1 MDIKSILRQTPQTSF
16 VTISRRGTALL
27 NMLCLKAQYGDQ
39 RPVMTIPGDYETNM
53 NNYDFHGSL
62 VDSQP
67 CPVPVFIGMRV
78 TLTKNLMKQW
88 NFVNGMGATVTDVG
102 EKGIQVKTDV
112 DNLLWIYP
120 YTDDD
125 ICIHGEWRRAVYF
138 PLRLGYSTTLMKV
151 QGATLDHMTF
161 WYDVTRIVPAAI
173 YVAISRVRHDAD
185 WKFFGKILNMHCRP
199 ADGC

>member
-1 MDIKSILRQTPQTSF
+1 
-16 VTISRRGTALL
+16 
-27 NMLCLKAQYGDQ
+27 
-39 RPVMTIPGDYETNM
+39 MTIPGDYETNM
-53 NNYDFHGSL
+53 NNYDSHGSL

-67 CPVPVFIGMRV
+67 CPIPVYIGMRV

-120 YTDDD
+120 YTDAD

-138 PLRLGYSTTLMKV
+138 LLRLGYSTTLMKV

-173 YVAISRVRHDAD
+173 YVALSRVRYDAD
-185 WKFFGKILNMHCRP
+185 WNFFGKILSMHCRP
-199 ADGC
+199 ADGV